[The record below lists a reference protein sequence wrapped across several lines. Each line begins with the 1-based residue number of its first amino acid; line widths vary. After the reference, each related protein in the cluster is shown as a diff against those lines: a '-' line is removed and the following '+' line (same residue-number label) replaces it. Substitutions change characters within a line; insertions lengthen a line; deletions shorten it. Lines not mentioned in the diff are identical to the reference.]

1 MIDPTPLLL
10 SLRVATTATLIALAC
25 GLALA
30 WVLARLRFPG
40 RDLLDTLVTLPLV
53 LPPTVLGYYLLV
65 LLGSH
70 SPLGRTWE
78 AVFGAPLT
86 FTVTAAV
93 VAASVHALPIIVKG
107 ARAAIEQ
114 VPETL
119 EASARLLGASPWRV
133 FRTVTLPLA
142 ARGVLAVTLL
152 AFARA
157 LGDFGT
163 TLMVAGNIPG
173 RTQTASLA
181 IYDAV
186 MLGDDRTA
194 GVLAVLVS
202 VVAVAIL
209 WSTARLT
216 RRVLS

>member
-10 SLRVATTATLIALAC
+10 SLRVAATATLVALAL

-40 RDLLDTLVTLPLV
+40 RDLLDTVVTLPLV

-65 LLGSH
+65 VLGSH
-70 SPLGRTWE
+70 SPFGRAWE
-78 AVFGAPLT
+78 TVFGAPLT

-93 VAASVHALPIIVKG
+93 IAAAVHALPIIVKG

-119 EASARLLGASPWRV
+119 EASARLLGASGWRV
-133 FRTVTLPLA
+133 FHTVTLPLA

-202 VVAVAIL
+202 MMAVAIL
-209 WSTARLT
+209 WSTAHLT

>member
-1 MIDPTPLLL
+1 VIDPRPLLL
-10 SLRVATTATLIALAC
+10 SLRVAGTATLVSLAL
-25 GLALA
+25 GLAVA
-30 WVLARLRFPG
+30 WLLARRRFPG
-40 RDLLDTLVTLPLV
+40 RELLDTVVTLPLV

-65 LLGSH
+65 VLGSH
-70 SPLGRTWE
+70 SPLGRAWE
-78 AVFGAPLT
+78 AAFGAPLT

-173 RTQTASLA
+173 RTQTAALA

-186 MLGDDRTA
+186 LLGDDRTA
-194 GVLAVLVS
+194 GALAVLVS